1 MACSRESVKK
11 YVYFSRKID
20 MKSIPLILPLM
31 ALPISGQA
39 EKRGTVEMPQCPN
52 VVFIYADDIG
62 YGDLSCNGSKT
73 INTPNVQR
81 MATEE

>member
-1 MACSRESVKK
+1 
-11 YVYFSRKID
+11 

-39 EKRGTVEMPQCPN
+39 EKRGNVEMPQCPN

-62 YGDLSCNGSKT
+62 YGDLSCNGS
-73 INTPNVQR
+73 
-81 MATEE
+81 

>member
-39 EKRGTVEMPQCPN
+39 EKRGNVEMPQ
-52 VVFIYADDIG
+52 
-62 YGDLSCNGSKT
+62 
-73 INTPNVQR
+73 
-81 MATEE
+81 

>member
-39 EKRGTVEMPQCPN
+39 EKRGNVE
-52 VVFIYADDIG
+52 YAAMSECRVH
-62 YGDLSCNGSKT
+62 LC
-73 INTPNVQR
+73 R
-81 MATEE
+81 